1 MATLNHRRTGISS
14 VGRDIFTGLSA
25 FAFLGLWLLSALPAG
40 AQAEKERISRV
51 FSYGSASPAEVEE
64 TLKALLTAEG
74 KYSFMP
80 EKQKVMVRDIPDRVE
95 MIGSLLAEMAKPQP
109 NVRIELS
116 FQEFSGGQS
125 GGIQVSGNVGGRD
138 VRVGNSPVPRNGI
151 VIGGGSTQVRSTTNS
166 GQFLLVQG
174 GQTAYIEVAKQVPF
188 ADYFYGYASNLGIA
202 VPAIRWESVGT
213 RMAVR
218 PDVQGDLIRVEIV
231 PELTTLSGGQNGIL
245 TLKQLATVVT
255 VANGVPVQI
264 GGFKDAA
271 ADFNLNFFSGAGG
284 SRRGGNSTFTLK
296 ATVQ

>member
-1 MATLNHRRTGISS
+1 
-14 VGRDIFTGLSA
+14 
-25 FAFLGLWLLSALPAG
+25 
-40 AQAEKERISRV
+40 
-51 FSYGSASPAEVEE
+51 
-64 TLKALLTAEG
+64 
-74 KYSFMP
+74 
-80 EKQKVMVRDIPDRVE
+80 

-125 GGIQVSGNVGGRD
+125 GGIQVNGNVGGRD
-138 VRVGNSPVPRNGI
+138 VRVGNSPIPRNGI
-151 VIGGGSTQVRSTTNS
+151 VVNGGSTRVTSTTNS

-174 GQTAYIEVAKQVPF
+174 GQTASIEVAKQVPF
-188 ADYFYGYASNLGIA
+188 ADYFYGYVSNLGIA

-231 PELTTLSGGQNGIL
+231 PELTTLSGGQYGVL

-271 ADFNLNFFSGAGG
+271 AEFNLNFFSGAGG
-284 SRRGGNSTFTLK
+284 ARRGGNSTFTLK